1 MLLNQM
7 PSFYSNSG
15 TMIQLFQVEDTEIL
29 QLQEAAES
37 VLDQFFIE
45 SADTTIDRWEQEV
58 GVPKSNLPIEQ
69 RRETVKSKL
78 RGYGTVTVSH
88 IKNICDAFTNGDV
101 AVVEKPSTYEFEI
114 KFQNV
119 RGIPPNMNDLQSV
132 IEQIKPAHLGVTY
145 IYLYTTWDRFDSF
158 NLTWDAFDALNK
170 TWDEIEVM

>member
-7 PSFYSNSG
+7 PSFYQNSS

-37 VLDQFFIE
+37 VLNQFFIE

-58 GVPKSNLPIEQ
+58 GVFKSNLPIEQ

-101 AVVEKPSTYEFEI
+101 AVVEKPSAYEFEI

-119 RGIPPNMNDLQSV
+119 RGIPSNIDDLQSV
-132 IEQIKPAHLGVTY
+132 IEQIKPAHLRVTY
-145 IYLYTTWDRFDSF
+145 NYLYTTWDRFDSF
-158 NLTWDAFDALNK
+158 NFTWDAFDTLNK